1 MRILLIYPYFI
12 EERVHAEDIKAVPIG
27 LYSVAAVLKENHHD
41 VEVLNWHDMGKNPN
55 LIEEALRQKKPHV
68 VGFSVLHANRWGAIE
83 IARIAKRLDPKTK
96 IVFGGIGATFLW
108 EHLLSHFSEIDFV
121 VLGEGECAFLNL
133 IGYLERPD
141 SKPPEH
147 VKGLAFRKNG
157 DIVRTEDEDLI
168 EDLDELPI
176 PAKYFEYQH
185 VSSSRGCAWQ
195 CRFCGSPL
203 FWRKKI
209 RFRSPEHFVDELEML
224 YKKGVTFFYFSDDT
238 FTMKK
243 KRVIEICQA
252 IIKRGLQ
259 ITWYAVS
266 RVNILDENVLLWM
279 RKAGCIQISYGI
291 ESGSEKIRRVLG
303 KHIETDQIKKAF
315 ALTTKYG
322 ILSRAYFIYGA
333 PGETWET
340 IQETIDL
347 IHVIKPLSVVFYILD
362 LFPGTELYRELE
374 KESGLTDDIWLNK
387 IEGVMY
393 FETVPDLEDEI
404 ILAFGRKLRTAFY
417 ENVHAFANAVHL
429 VNRKE
434 LYGFHADF
442 FSRLSMT
449 FSHGDYSKIDAVK
462 EKEKTAERLY
472 RKALSYCPNHRAY
485 LGLGIINQKRGE
497 NEESVKILSEGTRF
511 FPDSEALNICLGIS
525 YMNLG
530 DYQRALSRFS
540 KFPDSRE
547 VKEFIIQC
555 SKALEGATEVK

>member
-1 MRILLIYPYFI
+1 MKILLIYPYFI

-41 VEVLNWHDMGKNPN
+41 VEILNWHDMGKNPD

-68 VGFSVLHANRWGAIE
+68 VGFSVLHANRWGAVE
-83 IARIAKRLDPKTK
+83 IARIAKRLDRKAK
-96 IVFGGIGATFLW
+96 IVFGGVGATFLW
-108 EHLLSHFSEIDFV
+108 EHFLSHFSEIDFV
-121 VLGEGECAFLNL
+121 VLGEGEYTFLNL
-133 IGYLERPD
+133 IGYLERPGP
-141 SKPPEH
+141 KGPEH

-157 DIVRTEDEDLI
+157 NIVRTEDEDLI

-176 PAKYFEYQH
+176 PSKYFEYQY
-185 VSSSRGCAWQ
+185 VSSSRGCVWQ

-209 RFRSPEHFVDELEML
+209 RYRSPQHFVDELEML

-252 IIKRGLQ
+252 IIKRGLH
-259 ITWYAVS
+259 ISWYAVS
-266 RVNILDENVLLWM
+266 RVNMVDENVLLWM

-291 ESGSEKIRRVLG
+291 ESGSEKIRRVLD
-303 KHIETDQIKKAF
+303 KHIETGQIKKAF

-340 IQETIDL
+340 IQESIDL
-347 IHVIKPLSVVFYILD
+347 IQEIKPLSVVFYILD
-362 LFPGTELYRELE
+362 LFPGTELYREL
-374 KESGLTDDIWLNK
+374 KQKSGLTDDIWLNK
-387 IEGVMY
+387 IEGIMY
-393 FETVPDLEDEI
+393 FETVPDFKDEL
-404 ILAFGRKLRTAFY
+404 ILAFGRRLRIAFY
-417 ENVHAFANAVHL
+417 ENVHVFADAVRL

-442 FSRLSMT
+442 LSRLGMT
-449 FSHGDYSKIDAVK
+449 FSHGDYSRIDAVK
-462 EKEKTAERLY
+462 EKQKTAERLY
-472 RKALSYCPNHRAY
+472 RKALSYCPNQRAY

-497 NEESVKILSEGTRF
+497 NEESVKIFSEGTRF
-511 FPDSEALNICLGIS
+511 FPDSEALNISLGIS
-525 YMNLG
+525 HMNLG
-530 DYQRALSRFS
+530 DYRRALSCFS

-547 VKEFIIQC
+547 AKEYIIQC
-555 SKALEGATEVK
+555 SKALEETPEVN